1 MGLMDKFDNKVIIP
15 LVILIGIGLFVMYW
29 RTGGGG
35 VPGDYEVKTG
45 NYRLED
51 GLLDEAEELFNKAL
65 TKNPDHIDA
74 HLSLG
79 ITYMQTGRNDEALSE
94 FNRTIELKADHA
106 AAYADRGILYDRMG
120 EYEKALSDYRK
131 SMEIDDVV
139 TEGPG
144 WLWRFMRNIDEKP
157 PTVNERADYID
168 SELKKSPEERVLKFK
183 EADEEQLMHKLSY

>member
-29 RTGGGG
+29 RT
-35 VPGDYEVKTG
+35 VKEDVVGDYDVRAG

-51 GLLDEAEELFNKAL
+51 GLLDQAEELFKKAL

-74 HLSLG
+74 HLSLA
-79 ITYMQTGRNDEALSE
+79 ITYMQSGRNEEALSE

-120 EYEKALSDYRK
+120 EYENVD
-131 SMEIDDVV
+131 
-139 TEGPG
+139 
-144 WLWRFMRNIDEKP
+144 
-157 PTVNERADYID
+157 
-168 SELKKSPEERVLKFK
+168 
-183 EADEEQLMHKLSY
+183 